1 MVLALHPVMRGLGYL
16 ILSTLL
22 WVGAPLIVP
31 EQPLSPK
38 RRSRYI
44 DGSSQGLSEVALIR
58 KGSLD
63 RRLGVRENCIGYPL
77 LLSFRWGLACD
88 EPNFMRSERHTRRN
102 NHSSAWCS

>member
-1 MVLALHPVMRGLGYL
+1 MVLALHPVMRGLGYPLGIAVGHL

-38 RRSRYI
+38 RRSGSI

-58 KGSLD
+58 
-63 RRLGVRENCIGYPL
+63 RARLIAAWE
-77 LLSFRWGLACD
+77 
-88 EPNFMRSERHTRRN
+88 SEKIV
-102 NHSSAWCS
+102 